1 MIPLNSNLA
10 SLKRSPIRLYTNLAR
25 QTPDCVLL
33 TIGEPDFNTPE
44 PVKAAAIAALQTN
57 QTHYAPNQGTLCAG
71 PWPNLKQTGATPRR
85 KIRCSSPSAR
95 ATLCLPPCLAF

>member
-57 QTHYAPNQGTLCAG
+57 QTHYAPNQGTQAL
-71 PWPNLKQTGATPRR
+71 RR
-85 KIRCSSPSAR
+85 GRI
-95 ATLCLPPCLAF
+95 